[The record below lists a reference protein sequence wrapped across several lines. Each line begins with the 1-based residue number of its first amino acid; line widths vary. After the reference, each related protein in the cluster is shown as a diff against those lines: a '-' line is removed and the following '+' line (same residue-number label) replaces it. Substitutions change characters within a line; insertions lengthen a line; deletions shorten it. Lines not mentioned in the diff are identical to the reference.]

1 MNIVQ
6 NYSRIQAKDKKK
18 SQIFSFMIML
28 IGGLFTLFNF
38 FYFFDDDTGNFFL
51 FVSFFFFVTGIL
63 GFTGDSRCA
72 FITFIVFL
80 SLYIALLVIVS
91 VLSFFLLLISNSCW
105 FCDEPGK
112 CHCGTS
118 TEYKMMLLFGF
129 ILFPIA
135 VVILISFT
143 IFYSSRYMRILTI

>member
-51 FVSFFFFVTGIL
+51 FVS
-63 GFTGDSRCA
+63 
-72 FITFIVFL
+72 
-80 SLYIALLVIVS
+80 
-91 VLSFFLLLISNSCW
+91 SFFC
-105 FCDEPGK
+105 
-112 CHCGTS
+112 
-118 TEYKMMLLFGF
+118 
-129 ILFPIA
+129 
-135 VVILISFT
+135 
-143 IFYSSRYMRILTI
+143 

>member
-1 MNIVQ
+1 MCFYYF
-6 NYSRIQAKDKKK
+6 YS
-18 SQIFSFMIML
+18 FSIIIYSATSYCL
-28 IGGLFTLFNF
+28 SA
-38 FYFFDDDTGNFFL
+38 FL
-51 FVSFFFFVTGIL
+51 
-63 GFTGDSRCA
+63 
-72 FITFIVFL
+72 
-80 SLYIALLVIVS
+80 
-91 VLSFFLLLISNSCW
+91 FLLLISNSCW

-143 IFYSSRYMRILTI
+143 IFTQVDI